1 MKFQVDTQLRK
12 IKLDKI
18 YAKADLDFLQLSVK
32 RMVFAKK
39 QLDSD
44 LPILGKKKEIFD
56 LLDKNNLIILE
67 G

>member
-1 MKFQVDTQLRK
+1 MK
-12 IKLDKI
+12 
-18 YAKADLDFLQLSVK
+18 LSVK

-56 LLDKNNLIILE
+56 LLDKNKLIILE

>member
-1 MKFQVDTQLRK
+1 MKFIVDTQLRK

-18 YAKADLDFLQLSVK
+18 YTKADLDFLQLSVK

-44 LPILGKKKEIFD
+44 LPILGKKK
-56 LLDKNNLIILE
+56 
-67 G
+67 